1 MTPPSAE
8 PVLSVVGERV
18 ALGPLRR
25 ELYPLHVAWVN
36 DPEVGWNIF
45 GSPQS
50 RTLEEESTWL
60 DRESA
65 DPANRLF
72 IIYARELE
80 SWRPIGITSL
90 TAIGDPPGTATFRI
104 LIGSQGDRGKGYG
117 TEATCLALSLAFDE
131 VRVQSVLLTV
141 FGWNDRA
148 IGVYERAGFR
158 VTGRRPASVLRDGR
172 SWDRIVMDCKASRF
186 RRVVAARDDTL
197 SCRGGR
203 GT

>member
-1 MTPPSAE
+1 MTRPLAE

-25 ELYPLHVAWVN
+25 ELYPLHLAWVN

-50 RTLEEESTWL
+50 RTLEEESAWL

-72 IIYARELE
+72 LIYARELE
-80 SWRPIGITSL
+80 SWRPIGVTSL
-90 TAIGDPPGTATFRI
+90 TAIGDPSGTATFRI
-104 LIGSQGDRGKGYG
+104 LIGSQGDRGNGYG
-117 TEATCLALSLAFDE
+117 TEATCLALSLAFDKLG
-131 VRVQSVLLTV
+131 VHRVLLTV

-148 IGVYERAGFR
+148 VRLYERAGFH
-158 VTGRRPASVLRDGR
+158 VTGRRPAGVLRDGR
-172 SWDRIVMDCKASRF
+172 SWDRIVMDCEASRF
-186 RRVVAARDDTL
+186 RRVVAARDDAS
-197 SCRGGR
+197 SCRGDR